1 MPRACNNS
9 PKCSVDQAVLLLMRE
24 IDKINRFSVVILE
37 KELARKYAS
46 ALAEI
51 VDQIQ
56 IPLIDQYSEREVL
69 AESKG
74 ERKFHGKWEH
84 SLVVFDQQ
92 TPIAVITGYEREAEK
107 NEQYPENT
115 LYISELAVRQDYQRR
130 GIGRRLLR
138 IFLDYNAEKGFIYL
152 EGDPN
157 FSIQTNSAAWNEYVQ
172 NLYKSFGFKER
183 ATKQYEN
190 GTDYLVLG
198 WRPEPP

>member
-1 MPRACNNS
+1 M
-9 PKCSVDQAVLLLMRE
+9 KE
-24 IDKINRFSVVILE
+24 IDKINGLSVVALE
-37 KELARKYAS
+37 KDLAQKYAP

-56 IPLIDQYSEREVL
+56 IPLIDHYSAREVL

-74 ERKFHGKWEH
+74 ERKFYGKWEH

-92 TPIAVITGYEREAEK
+92 TPIAIITGYEREAEK

-115 LYISELAVRQDYQRR
+115 LYINELAVRRDYQRR
-130 GIGRRLLR
+130 GIGRRLIR

-152 EGDPN
+152 EGDLN
-157 FSIQTNSAAWNEYVQ
+157 FTIQTNSAQWNEYVQ
-172 NLYKSFGFKER
+172 NLYKSFGFEQR
-183 ATKQYEN
+183 ATKQYED
-190 GTDYLVLG
+190 GADHLVLG

>member
-1 MPRACNNS
+1 MS
-9 PKCSVDQAVLLLMRE
+9 WLLLQWQRYMKE
-24 IDKINRFSVVILE
+24 IDKINGLSVVVLE
-37 KELARKYAS
+37 KNLAQKYAP

-56 IPLIDQYSEREVL
+56 IPLIDHYSAREVL

-74 ERKFHGKWEH
+74 ERKFYGKWEH

-92 TPIAVITGYEREAEK
+92 TPIAIITGYEREAEK

-115 LYISELAVRQDYQRR
+115 LYINELAVRRDYQRR
-130 GIGRRLLR
+130 GIGRRLIR

-152 EGDPN
+152 EGDLN
-157 FSIQTNSAAWNEYVQ
+157 FTIQTNSAQWNEYVQ
-172 NLYKSFGFKER
+172 NLYKSFGFEQR

-190 GTDYLVLG
+190 GANYLVLG